1 MSSSC
6 WQVSMAQDGFD
17 VPCSKK
23 PVEVLKH
30 SIIFDMYRSIAS
42 SKWTLRKLKRPLNY
56 PIPVVANI

>member
-1 MSSSC
+1 
-6 WQVSMAQDGFD
+6 MAQDGFD